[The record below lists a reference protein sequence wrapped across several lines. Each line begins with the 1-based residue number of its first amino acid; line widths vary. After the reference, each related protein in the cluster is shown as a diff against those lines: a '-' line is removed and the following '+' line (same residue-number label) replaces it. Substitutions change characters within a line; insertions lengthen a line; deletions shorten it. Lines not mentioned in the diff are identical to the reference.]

1 MSLIVWPCLT
11 HLHKNIAQLITWS
24 CLMIQS
30 VSFTSATF
38 EDFAEAYL
46 CFLVSATAK
55 ENDEVRKFLG
65 ILKKYVSENKID
77 FCSGKKS
84 NVSLNK
90 KVIVV
95 FHTIFKLDIITQ
107 IIYCIIHRCLRS
119 HFLLFLLSYISL

>member
-1 MSLIVWPCLT
+1 
-11 HLHKNIAQLITWS
+11 
-24 CLMIQS
+24 MIQS
-30 VSFTSATF
+30 VSFTSAAF
-38 EDFAEAYL
+38 EDFTEAYL